1 MDARDREK
9 WKVMIAILCQM
20 YNKYEAF
27 NVNEELCCSFMDCLS
42 GIVATSHLLKKT
54 VTDLLGMPRIRYNY
68 YINSVIVPSHVNN

>member
-1 MDARDREK
+1 MFVDARDREK

-42 GIVATSHLLKKT
+42 GSVATSRLLKKPW
-54 VTDLLGMPRIRYNY
+54 LIYWECLAY
-68 YINSVIVPSHVNN
+68 VIIVI